1 MARDTQDPQIRTHL
15 PMQRVSFLH
24 TRLRRKIGVVL
35 ATVLYFLVGGFILFW
50 AAAIVGA
57 EEPSDKR
64 VHAEI
69 TPSFGLMAGFNSV
82 KTGEPPRILKEVDD
96 SSEKTDESLKSVS
109 SVSGDVGKAPS
120 PLASDLK
127 ASDASSPA
135 KLDSLQKEGAD
146 ESEELSADDSVR
158 NRIVQLAKEIER
170 SQKIDMLET
179 TLEITSKDG
188 QDQTDPADEDQTE
201 RFKTE
206 DQNGKV
212 SIPTVTDVSL
222 EKEIEGE
229 ESEQTELETE
239 TQEESEPAFAYSNPN
254 LPAPSKPSSDFSA
267 LGLDKLYPET
277 RLLCCI

>member
-1 MARDTQDPQIRTHL
+1 M
-15 PMQRVSFLH
+15 
-24 TRLRRKIGVVL
+24 
-35 ATVLYFLVGGFILFW
+35 
-50 AAAIVGA
+50 
-57 EEPSDKR
+57 
-64 VHAEI
+64 
-69 TPSFGLMAGFNSV
+69 
-82 KTGEPPRILKEVDD
+82 
-96 SSEKTDESLKSVS
+96 S

-127 ASDASSPA
+127 ASDASSLA

-188 QDQTDPADEDQTE
+188 QDQTDSADEDQTE

-277 RLLCCI
+277 NNQESLKQFQPVPIAMPTVAAVPATASSVAARITATPAVSGNALQNP